1 MRLRNDS
8 NVVSSVWIV
17 TSREVVLVKEVE
29 QQPAA
34 LEPVVREP
42 VAAITRHPVQ
52 ERPKT
57 QLGMHP

>member
-34 LEPVVREP
+34 QALAVHSELVV
-42 VAAITRHPVQ
+42 
-52 ERPKT
+52 
-57 QLGMHP
+57 